1 MFVGPTDV
9 PFSFRFHKVL
19 LRNFVEQYVGAPAPL
34 RLAQCPGFAKNL
46 FLSGWDDIGYSFL
59 IGGDGRV
66 YVGRGR
72 HRQGAHTYRYNS
84 VAQGVVLMGL
94 YTERAPPHNMLDA
107 TQRLIQCG
115 VSKVKYNVA

>member
-1 MFVGPTDV
+1 MTSDT
-9 PFSFRFHKVL
+9 
-19 LRNFVEQYVGAPAPL
+19 A
-34 RLAQCPGFAKNL
+34 
-46 FLSGWDDIGYSFL
+46 FL

-66 YVGRGR
+66 YVGRGW

-94 YTERAPPHNMLDA
+94 YTEKAPAENMLEA

-115 VSKVKYNVA
+115 VSKVKYNVT